1 MLTLADLEVG
11 RSAIAREVLGD
22 DSLAVRIMEMGITGG
37 EIVQVIGVAPLGD
50 PIEIEIS
57 GYRLSL
63 RKEEA
68 RRIPIEVADGSA
80 STS

>member
-1 MLTLADLEVG
+1 MLTLADLSVG
-11 RSAIAREVLGD
+11 DSGVAVDVLGD
-22 DSLAVRIMEMGITGG
+22 DALAARIMEMGITGG
-37 EIVQVIGVAPLGD
+37 ETVKVIGVAPLGD

-68 RRIPIEVADGSA
+68 RRIPITNSSHLSLD
-80 STS
+80 